1 MAQGPPR
8 RASRR
13 FFRRRVSHLTEPA
26 ALPEEHSVSGYSSP
40 GAMPD
45 FALSL
50 PLVLAVKAAAQAVPR
65 PTRIDPSETDGE
77 LVKRVR
83 RGDRWAEEAL
93 YHRHVRSVTRVVIR
107 LLARTNEAED
117 VVQDAFVIALN
128 AYVDVARRRRV
139 RRLAPEHRRAASV
152 SPLSPAEDPARARLE
167 RGQDD
172 ATLAQ
177 QADHA
182 ASPET
187 RAALSEIGRL
197 LDTLPAEERVA
208 WVLRRVEGERIDRVA
223 TSGGCSRATAKRRIA
238 RADALIRA
246 HVALSPAEDDD
257 D

>member
-1 MAQGPPR
+1 
-8 RASRR
+8 
-13 FFRRRVSHLTEPA
+13 
-26 ALPEEHSVSGYSSP
+26 
-40 GAMPD
+40 MPD

-50 PLVLAVKAAAQAVPR
+50 PLVLAVKATAQTVPR

-107 LLARTNEAED
+107 LLARTSEAED

-128 AYVDVARRRRV
+128 GMSTLRDDEAFGDWLLSIAVRQVYRRFRRW
-139 RRLAPEHRRAASV
+139 RILRA
-152 SPLSPAEDPARARLE
+152 LGLD

-187 RAALSEIGRL
+187 RAALGEIGRL

-246 HVALSPAEDDD
+246 HVALPPTEDDD